1 MTHNSKKKRNSGLL
15 YEFLVRT
22 ISRALVEGNKKKS
35 AHALKIVKRHFK
47 QGTELYKEYRLIN
60 SLVKTTVSS
69 EAVAASIIQEAKVAA
84 RAYDVKELDREKSL
98 LISVINRSINDD
110 DFYDQQVNEYRIYA
124 TIQTLINDWRTPNCD
139 LERLARYEDQLLRWL
154 VTEKTE
160 AANMMLPDESQGS
173 SRLLMKVMMKKLNE
187 KYAGVLTEE
196 QRRLIRA
203 YAFSTANDD
212 KTSIVKK
219 LVEIKGRLID
229 EIKDF
234 GQKNPD
240 DEYVNKKL
248 GEAREKIEG
257 ESLEVIDDDTVT
269 RFMLYTKL
277 SSELTAEE
285 RSLNG
290 RG

>member
-47 QGTELYKEYRLIN
+47 QGPELYKEYRLIN

-187 KYAGVLTEE
+187 KYAGQLSEE
-196 QRRLIRA
+196 QRGMIRA

-212 KTSIVKK
+212 VNSIKKK
-219 LVEIKGRLID
+219 LVEVKQRLLR
-229 EIKDF
+229 EIAEF
-234 GQKNPD
+234 SRQNVEH
-240 DEYVNKKL
+240 EYVNKKMD
-248 GEAREKIEG
+248 EARQRIEG
-257 ESLEVIDDDTVT
+257 ETLEVVDDDTVS
-269 RFMLYTKL
+269 RFMLYAQL
-277 SSELTAEE
+277 NSELTEE
-285 RSLNG
+285 S
-290 RG
+290 